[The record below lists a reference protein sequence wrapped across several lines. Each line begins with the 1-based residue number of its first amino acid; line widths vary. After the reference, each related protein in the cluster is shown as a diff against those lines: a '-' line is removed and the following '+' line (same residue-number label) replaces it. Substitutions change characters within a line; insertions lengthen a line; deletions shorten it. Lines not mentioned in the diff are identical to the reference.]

1 MSQGV
6 TAGGNV
12 SGISKGTEK
21 KIMEKLSNA
30 QMQNQPLA
38 LAVPEQQIASLKYQG
53 KSQSCPIFVLFPKVP
68 IIGHCQIKQLKFL
81 EI

>member
-53 KSQSCPIFVLFPKVP
+53 KSQSCPVFSTLSQSTHYWPLSDKAA
-68 IIGHCQIKQLKFL
+68 
-81 EI
+81 